1 MFHTKA
7 AHFGQHQVS
16 IFTAALWHQQQLK
29 TFAIV
34 SDSLD
39 HTKTSVV
46 TNITK
51 ILEILPAIVKLVHIH
66 SDNATSQFKKQ
77 KIQKFL
83 HSCEVRVWWLSEKK
97 KARRNVDIG
106 LKKIIGTSKKL
117 KNISKNHYF
126 SVINATVQIQR
137 LTH

>member
-46 TNITK
+46 ANITK
-51 ILEILPAIVKLVHIH
+51 IFEILPVIVKLVHIH
-66 SDNATSQFKKQ
+66 SDNATSQFKNKDTMAS
-77 KIQKFL
+77 IIPL
-83 HSCEVRVWWLSEKK
+83 EKK
-97 KARRNVDIG
+97 HDIKIFWQYFAAIHGKGVVDG
-106 LKKIIGTSKKL
+106 VGAAVKRMASNKVRAEDTE
-117 KNISKNHYF
+117 ISPF
-126 SVINATVQIQR
+126 V
-137 LTH
+137 